1 MAKSNYCKLQAG
13 RFFHDFGNFPYST
26 CGERLQQSMARILVI
41 DDNAQ
46 LRHILKETLTHAG
59 HEFIEADAGELGM
72 QLYKESPADLVI
84 IDIIL
89 PKKGGLETI
98 QELKRD
104 FPKAKFIGISGGFQ
118 KKTDKNQALSELLG
132 VEGTLS
138 KPFNSE
144 DLLKMVADV
153 LAK

>member
-1 MAKSNYCKLQAG
+1 MAKTNYCKLQAG

-46 LRHILKETLTHAG
+46 LRQMLKLTLTQAG
-59 HEFIEADAGELGM
+59 HEFIEADSGELGL
-72 QLYKESPADLVI
+72 QLYREAPADLVI

-98 QELKRD
+98 QELKYD
-104 FPKAKFIGISGGFQ
+104 FPKARVVGISGGFQ
-118 KKTDKNQALSELLG
+118 KKTDNNQSLAELLG
-132 VEGTLS
+132 VQRTLS
-138 KPFNSE
+138 KPFTAE
-144 DLLKMVADV
+144 DLLKMVTEV
-153 LAK
+153 LAE